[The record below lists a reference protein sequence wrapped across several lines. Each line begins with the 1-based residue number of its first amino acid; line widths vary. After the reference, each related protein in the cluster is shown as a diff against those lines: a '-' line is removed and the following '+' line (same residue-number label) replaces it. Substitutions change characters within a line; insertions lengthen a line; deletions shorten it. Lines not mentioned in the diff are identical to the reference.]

1 MRLTRI
7 HVEDLPG
14 EGALVAL
21 SPRAA
26 AHLTRVLRLK
36 AGAPLVVFDGSG
48 REHAASIEAQRGERV
63 EIRVGAAHACAP
75 PSPLSITLAQGIS
88 RGERMDYAIQKATEL
103 GVRCIV
109 PLFCE
114 RSIVKLD
121 AAQAER
127 KLEHWRG
134 IAISAAE
141 QCGRADLPELLAPR
155 RLADHLAAARGT
167 VTGPLRLVL
176 APHAGITARQLPGK
190 PTAIEVLIG
199 PEGGLGDDELAL
211 AGLAGYTGLRL
222 GPRVLRTETAA
233 AAAIAALQTLH
244 GDLG

>member
-1 MRLTRI
+1 MRDHRAAKQ
-7 HVEDLPG
+7 PG
-14 EGALVAL
+14 IGQLQPAEVRAAQVRLVK
-21 SPRAA
+21 PRAGQ
-26 AHLTRVLRLK
+26 LRIAQSPDVPVK
-36 AGAPLVVFDGSG
+36 AKPGQNGDN
-48 REHAASIEAQRGERV
+48 QN
-63 EIRVGAAHACAP
+63 
-75 PSPLSITLAQGIS
+75 
-88 RGERMDYAIQKATEL
+88 
-103 GVRCIV
+103 
-109 PLFCE
+109 
-114 RSIVKLD
+114 
-121 AAQAER
+121 
-127 KLEHWRG
+127 
-134 IAISAAE
+134 

-233 AAAIAALQTLH
+233 AAAIAVLQTLH